1 MSDLISRQDALEAIE
16 ALREGFDENGQYD
29 ERTGAEWAKAVIN
42 ELPSAKPSSKL
53 LANITVQYPEVLCAN
68 CKHCEHR
75 NNDEPYCHHHAMVV
89 TPDYFCAD
97 GEEGEWM
104 P

>member
-1 MSDLISRQDALEAIE
+1 MRLIDADELQLLIKREYNTDDSEYPTWYQFGLQYAMTAIDEAPTVE
-16 ALREGFDENGQYD
+16 
-29 ERTGAEWAKAVIN
+29 
-42 ELPSAKPSSKL
+42 PSSKL
-53 LANITVQYPEVLCAN
+53 LANITVQYPEVLCGN

-89 TPDYFCAD
+89 SPDYFCAD